1 MAKIET
7 FEDLEIWNKA
17 IDLYVEVYSKCEN
30 SDLKNDFS
38 AKDQLKR
45 ATLSISNNIAE
56 GFEYENN
63 LQFMRFLRYSK
74 GSAGEVRSMIHAFYR
89 TKQIDEA
96 THKKLIEDVI
106 LISKSIKNFL
116 EYLSNHKP
124 LKSFFQPCNLSIFQ
138 NLVIT
143 TNDKLTRP

>member
-17 IDLYVEVYSKCEN
+17 VDLYVEVYSKCEN
-30 SDLKNDFS
+30 SSLKNDFS

-89 TKQIDEA
+89 TKQIDEV

-116 EYLSNHKP
+116 KYLSNHQN
-124 LKSFFQPCNLSIFQ
+124 KSN
-138 NLVIT
+138 
-143 TNDKLTRP
+143 K